1 MSLFITVPTLHR
13 DCFGI
18 VIILCCVSCVIFR
31 VFLRRIPQKRNPF
44 GNYACFLLLL
54 TTNAATITAIAR
66 SAAASPATYGIGVE
80 SSPVITGGFSG

>member
-1 MSLFITVPTLHR
+1 MFLFITVPTLHR

-18 VIILCCVSCVIFR
+18 VIILCCVSCVTFR
-31 VFLRRIPQKRNPF
+31 VFLRRIPQKGNPF
-44 GNYACFLLLL
+44 GNYACFLLIA
-54 TTNAATITAIAR
+54 TNAAIIATIAK